1 MPKNGGPLQ
10 RRLQPPP
17 QKKSSPYSAI
27 VSKLDP
33 LSRPCATVLAL
44 RTIAISPY
52 LGACQEFPPAPR
64 TSNPRPR
71 EAKADSGAPA
81 PIARE
86 RLPLACVILL
96 ARPLLREGVQ
106 PPKIDDA
113 ATSPQ
118 PACERSRTNTTS
130 GGIVRD

>member
-52 LGACQEFPPAPR
+52 LGACQEFPPAPH

-71 EAKADSGAPA
+71 AATAGFATPA
-81 PIARE
+81 PIA
-86 RLPLACVILL
+86 LTHP
-96 ARPLLREGVQ
+96 RPGSAIPPGTPPLREALQ
-106 PPKIDDA
+106 
-113 ATSPQ
+113 
-118 PACERSRTNTTS
+118 
-130 GGIVRD
+130 